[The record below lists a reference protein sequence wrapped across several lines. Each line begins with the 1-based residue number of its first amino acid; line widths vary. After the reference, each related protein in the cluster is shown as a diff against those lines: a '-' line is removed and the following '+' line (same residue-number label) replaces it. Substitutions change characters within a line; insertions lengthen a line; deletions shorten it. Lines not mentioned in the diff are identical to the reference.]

1 MATFAGKV
9 ALITGASAGIGAA
22 LAREMARD
30 GADLVLTARRE
41 DRLRDLAREIE
52 AIGRHALVVGCD
64 VTRDGDLERAVA
76 AAVERYGRLD
86 IAIANAGFGVAG
98 PVEQL
103 TLDDFRRQLETNV
116 FGVLRTLYASLPE
129 LRKTRG
135 QFVVVG
141 SVAGHV
147 PTAGTSAYSMSKF
160 AVRGLAESIHDEL
173 AAGGVSVTL
182 VSPGFV
188 DSDIRRVDNHGNV
201 HEQAPDPVPAWLR
214 VPTDRAARTIV
225 RAIGRR
231 RREVVVTGHGKALV
245 LLYRHVPWLLRF
257 ALARFGT
264 PKRRAIRQPAI
275 DPKKQGIS

>member
-1 MATFAGKV
+1 MATHVGKV

-22 LAREMARD
+22 LARELARD

-52 AIGRHALVVGCD
+52 ATGRHAIVVACD

-76 AAVERYGRLD
+76 AAVARYGRLD
-86 IAIANAGFGVAG
+86 IAIANAGFGVVNR
-98 PVEQL
+98 VEEL
-103 TLDDFRRQLETNV
+103 SLDDYRRQMETNV

-135 QFVVVG
+135 HFVVIG

-147 PTAGTSAYSMSKF
+147 PTPVTSAYCMSKF
-160 AVRGLAESIHDEL
+160 AVRGFAESIHDEL
-173 AAGGVSVTL
+173 AAEGISVTL

-188 DSDIRRVDNHGNV
+188 DSDIRRVDNHGAV
-201 HEQAPDPVPAWLR
+201 HEGAPDPVPAWLR
-214 VPTDRAARTIV
+214 MPTDRAARTIV
-225 RAIGRR
+225 RAIRRR

-245 LLYRHVPWLLRF
+245 LLYRYAPWLLRF
-257 ALARFGT
+257 VIARVGA
-264 PKRRAIRQPAI
+264 PKRRAIQQPT
-275 DPKKQGIS
+275 G

>member
-1 MATFAGKV
+1 MATHAGKV

-22 LAREMARD
+22 LARELARD
-30 GADLVLTARRE
+30 GADLVLAARRE
-41 DRLRDLAREIE
+41 DRLRDLAREI
-52 AIGRHALVVGCD
+52 AATGRHAIVVGCD

-98 PVEQL
+98 PVEEL
-103 TLDDFRRQLETNV
+103 RLDDFRRQLETNV
-116 FGVLRTLYASLPE
+116 LGVLRTLFASLPE

-147 PTAGTSAYSMSKF
+147 PTPGTSAYSMSKF
-160 AVRGLAESIHDEL
+160 AVRGFAESIHDEL
-173 AAGGVSVTL
+173 AASGVSVTL

-188 DSDIRRVDNHGNV
+188 DSDIRRVDNDGQV
-201 HEQAPDPVPAWLR
+201 HESAPDPVPAWLR
-214 VPTDRAARTIV
+214 MPTDRAARIIV
-225 RAIGRR
+225 RAIRRR

-245 LLYRHVPWLLRF
+245 LLYRHAPWLLRF
-257 ALARFGT
+257 LIARFGA
-264 PKRRAIRQPAI
+264 PKRRAIPQPTR
-275 DPKKQGIS
+275 